1 MTRLDALKALLEMPA
16 KDDGRRT
23 SRVIEGCEKADRSKL
38 HIEAVRIAVKPKRPK
53 KVKSSRLSWVRGVI
67 EQKGA

>member
-1 MTRLDALKALLEMPA
+1 MTRLNALKALLEMPA
-16 KDDGRRT
+16 KDDGRRA
-23 SRVIEGCEKADRSKL
+23 SRVIEGYEKADRSKL
-38 HIEAVRIAVKPKRPK
+38 HIEAVRMKAKPRRM